1 MNAAENGCPVWG
13 ALLNAA
19 ENGCAVW
26 GDLED
31 AAVVDDWDG
40 SEMKG
45 ELLSPRYRTNWDEL
59 LAATA

>member
-1 MNAAENGCPVWG
+1 M
-13 ALLNAA
+13 LLNAA